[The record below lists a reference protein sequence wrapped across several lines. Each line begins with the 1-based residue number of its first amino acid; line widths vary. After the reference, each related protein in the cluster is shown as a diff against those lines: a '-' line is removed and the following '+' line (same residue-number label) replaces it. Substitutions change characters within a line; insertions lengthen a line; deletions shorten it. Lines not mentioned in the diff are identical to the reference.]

1 MHQSYD
7 IQERASTGKDY
18 ANQNASRGKDYANQN
33 ASRGKDCANCYESLF
48 LKPCWPQSVS
58 I

>member
-7 IQERASTGKDY
+7 IQERAST
-18 ANQNASRGKDYANQN
+18 GKDYANQN